1 MEKSEVRSEKGNAPS
16 AGLRGTATLKVLPE
30 HTAQAFGSGSVPVFS
45 TPRLVALMEEAAVNA
60 LAGRLEAGRTSVGR
74 RIDISHLAAT
84 PVGQAVRAEA
94 EIVSIDGRR
103 IRFSVA
109 AWDEAAK
116 IGEGVHDRIVVD
128 EQRFLDRIAHK
139 AVRAR

>member
-1 MEKSEVRSEKGNAPS
+1 MEKSEVRSQKGSAPS
-16 AGLRGTATLKVLPE
+16 VGLRGTAALKVAPE

-45 TPRLVALMEEAAVNA
+45 TPRLVALMEEAAVSV
-60 LAGRLEAGRTSVGR
+60 LAGRLEAGQTSVGR

-84 PVGQAVRAEA
+84 PVGQTVRAEA

-103 IRFSVA
+103 IRFGVA
-109 AWDEAAK
+109 AWDEAEK

-128 EQRFLDRIAHK
+128 EQRFLERIAQK
-139 AVRAR
+139 AGSVP